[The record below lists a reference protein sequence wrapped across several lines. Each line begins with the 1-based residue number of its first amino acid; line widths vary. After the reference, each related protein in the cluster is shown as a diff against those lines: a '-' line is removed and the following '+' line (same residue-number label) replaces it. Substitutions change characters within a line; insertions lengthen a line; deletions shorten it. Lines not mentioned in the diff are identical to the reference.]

1 VIRASALLMLA
12 VLLMALAITGC
23 GTDSI
28 GGAVSTASPTAAAE
42 PSVAATATVGPTSTP
57 LPSPTVVVPPERP
70 ERFGLYAPTIVSY
83 LNATKGDQ
91 DALRALLEG
100 WGVLEHATDLLRIDV
115 DDDGVGELLLV
126 IINPSPEYGINA
138 EGDLLVLDFQEPE
151 YEVNYSAAEH
161 AEDSVLTDPALVEV
175 DDLNQD
181 GATEI
186 AYTSTSCG
194 AHTCFTAVYI
204 VSSGAG
210 TYKDLTSGGIEM
222 AYADPSLEDWD
233 NDGVL
238 ELVMHGGMIGSVGAG
253 PQRDRTEVYEW
264 DGAEYALS
272 ETVYDYSSYLYFKV
286 LDANQALL
294 AGEYERAA
302 AQYREA
308 IDNPNLDVWMEESER
323 ADLAAFSRYRL
334 IVTYLL
340 MGEDTLAEA
349 ANEEL
354 QSAQPDNIYSQ
365 VSGVLWQTYQ
375 QEGDLLAACQE
386 VNDFAELHPEAV
398 EVLAGYGYSNPSFTA
413 EDVCPQ
419 RLF

>member
-1 VIRASALLMLA
+1 
-12 VLLMALAITGC
+12 
-23 GTDSI
+23 
-28 GGAVSTASPTAAAE
+28 
-42 PSVAATATVGPTSTP
+42 
-57 LPSPTVVVPPERP
+57 
-70 ERFGLYAPTIVSY
+70 
-83 LNATKGDQ
+83 
-91 DALRALLEG
+91 
-100 WGVLEHATDLLRIDV
+100 
-115 DDDGVGELLLV
+115 
-126 IINPSPEYGINA
+126 
-138 EGDLLVLDFQEPE
+138 
-151 YEVNYSAAEH
+151 
-161 AEDSVLTDPALVEV
+161 
-175 DDLNQD
+175 
-181 GATEI
+181 
-186 AYTSTSCG
+186 
-194 AHTCFTAVYI
+194 
-204 VSSGAG
+204 
-210 TYKDLTSGGIEM
+210 
-222 AYADPSLEDWD
+222 
-233 NDGVL
+233 
-238 ELVMHGGMIGSVGAG
+238 VGAG
-253 PQRDRTEVYEW
+253 PQRDRTEVYDW
-264 DGAEYALS
+264 SGAEYALS
-272 ETVYDYSSYLYFKV
+272 ETVYDYSNYLYFKA

-302 AQYREA
+302 ALYREA